1 MNYSIIVY
9 IIGYVLK
16 IEGLFL
22 LLPCLTALIYQE
34 PSGFAFLISAAICL
48 FLGIIATYKKPQ
60 NNVFYGKEGFVTV
73 SLCWVVLSIFGA
85 LPFLLNKEIPS
96 IPDALFETISGFTT
110 TGSTILTDI
119 EALSKCSLLWRSFT
133 HWIGGMGILVFVL
146 AILPIAGGGSQM
158 YLMRAESPG
167 PSVSKLVPRVKH
179 TAMILYGIYIVI
191 TIIEIILLLIGGM
204 PFFDAITSAFGTAGT
219 GGFGIKNDSFAS
231 YPIFCQGVVTVF
243 MILFGVNFN
252 VYYLFL
258 CRKHKQALQSEELR
272 MYLIIILVSSLFIAF
287 NIRHLFPGFQALHQ
301 AFFQVGSIIT
311 TTGFATADFN
321 TWPELSKMILI
332 FLMFFGACA
341 GSTGGGIKISRIL
354 ILMKSI
360 KKELFFIVH
369 PRSVKKIRM
378 DGQVIEH
385 DILRS
390 INVFMATYFII
401 IMLSILLISLENK
414 DTVTTVTS
422 VITTLNNIGPGLELV
437 GPIGNFSSFSALSKF
452 VFMFDMLAGRLE
464 IFPMLILFMPGTW
477 KKS

>member
-34 PSGFAFLISAAICL
+34 TSGFAFLISAAICL

-231 YPIFCQGVVTVF
+231 YPIFCQGIVTVF

-477 KKS
+477 KK

>member
-1 MNYSIIVY
+1 MFSM
-9 IIGYVLK
+9 
-16 IEGLFL
+16 
-22 LLPCLTALIYQE
+22 A
-34 PSGFAFLISAAICL
+34 
-48 FLGIIATYKKPQ
+48 
-60 NNVFYGKEGFVTV
+60 TV

-231 YPIFCQGVVTVF
+231 YPIFCQGIVTVF

-477 KKS
+477 KK

>member
-354 ILMKSI
+354 ILIKSI

-477 KKS
+477 KK

>member
-48 FLGIIATYKKPQ
+48 FLGIITTYKKPQ

-204 PFFDAITSAFGTAGT
+204 PFFDALTSAFGTAGT

-258 CRKHKQALQSEELR
+258 CHKHKQALQSEELR
-272 MYLIIILVSSLFIAF
+272 MYLAVILVSSLFIAF

-437 GPIGNFSSFSALSKF
+437 GPVGNFSSFSALSKF

-477 KKS
+477 KK

>member
-146 AILPIAGGGSQM
+146 AILPIAGGSQM

-204 PFFDAITSAFGTAGT
+204 PFFDALTSAFGTAGT

-477 KKS
+477 KK

>member
-204 PFFDAITSAFGTAGT
+204 PFFDALTSAFGTAGT

-258 CRKHKQALQSEELR
+258 CHKHKQALQSEELR
-272 MYLIIILVSSLFIAF
+272 MYLAVILVSSLFIAF

-477 KKS
+477 KK

>member
-1 MNYSIIVY
+1 
-9 IIGYVLK
+9 
-16 IEGLFL
+16 
-22 LLPCLTALIYQE
+22 
-34 PSGFAFLISAAICL
+34 
-48 FLGIIATYKKPQ
+48 
-60 NNVFYGKEGFVTV
+60 
-73 SLCWVVLSIFGA
+73 
-85 LPFLLNKEIPS
+85 
-96 IPDALFETISGFTT
+96 
-110 TGSTILTDI
+110 
-119 EALSKCSLLWRSFT
+119 
-133 HWIGGMGILVFVL
+133 
-146 AILPIAGGGSQM
+146 
-158 YLMRAESPG
+158 
-167 PSVSKLVPRVKH
+167 
-179 TAMILYGIYIVI
+179 
-191 TIIEIILLLIGGM
+191 
-204 PFFDAITSAFGTAGT
+204 
-219 GGFGIKNDSFAS
+219 
-231 YPIFCQGVVTVF
+231 

-477 KKS
+477 KK

>member
-34 PSGFAFLISAAICL
+34 TSGFAFLISAAICL

>member
-34 PSGFAFLISAAICL
+34 TSGFAFLISAAICL

-231 YPIFCQGVVTVF
+231 YPIFCQGIVTVF

-464 IFPMLILFMPGTW
+464 IFPMLILFMPAVG
-477 KKS
+477 

>member
-204 PFFDAITSAFGTAGT
+204 PFFDALTSAFGTAGT

-477 KKS
+477 KK

>member
-34 PSGFAFLISAAICL
+34 TSGFAFLISAAICL

-477 KKS
+477 KK

>member
-1 MNYSIIVY
+1 MHYSSIVY
-9 IIGYVLK
+9 FIGYVLK

-22 LLPCLTALIYQE
+22 LLTCLSALIYQE

-477 KKS
+477 KK